1 MFNLRFTISISIFII
16 FLIITSVV
24 KNKTRLLEKKILGL
38 NSKIFLKEKNL
49 SETQLE
55 FSYLTSPREIEKKL
69 EIYNLKKF
77 KPVESSKIFY
87 NLNELIIL
95 EKKMTNLININEKK
109 NKKK

>member
-24 KNKTRLLEKKILGL
+24 KNKTRLLEKKISRL

-69 EIYNLKKF
+69 INL
-77 KPVESSKIFY
+77 
-87 NLNELIIL
+87 
-95 EKKMTNLININEKK
+95 
-109 NKKK
+109 